1 MKLMILRRSL
11 ARRLFVT
18 LILAFFAT
26 CLILTAKDVVLFY
39 LDEAQAD
46 GGSGKTGAVLA
57 SSLDTVSE
65 RSNAIAI
72 VKAVEDL
79 FNASYQG
86 SGIDSELNP
95 WVVVQL
101 ATRSGELL
109 YESDALGH
117 LLGGD
122 ARRVQRITVKGH
134 PFDLF
139 SYDTAR
145 WSLRLGFPR
154 FRKHKLFAAIFT
166 GLAPYLAISFPIVMI
181 PLWLGIRS
189 GLKPLDRLSQVL
201 ARRRDDDLS
210 PLALDMKYGE
220 LEHVAE
226 AIESLMQRLRQKI
239 DNERVFIQDAAHEL
253 RTPMAVISAQ
263 AHVLAH
269 AENPDSREQAESALG
284 DAIARASHLSEQ
296 LLSLASLDHARHLE
310 KVPLDLAFLL
320 QNLLAQMAVAAA
332 ARHIDLALEAPDSLL
347 VPMNRVAFHSIVQNL
362 VVNALRYGLEGG
374 HVIVSLS
381 ADEKEVLL
389 RVADDG
395 PGISRADR
403 GHIFDRFFRGKV
415 QNVTGTGL
423 GLAIVAKAT
432 RAVGGLVR
440 VEDGIEG
447 RGVAFVVSFPRSAA
461 HS

>member
-1 MKLMILRRSL
+1 
-11 ARRLFVT
+11 VT
-18 LILAFFAT
+18 SIR
-26 CLILTAKDVVLFY
+26 VN
-39 LDEAQAD
+39 
-46 GGSGKTGAVLA
+46 GS
-57 SSLDTVSE
+57 
-65 RSNAIAI
+65 
-72 VKAVEDL
+72 DL
-79 FNASYQG
+79 
-86 SGIDSELNP
+86 
-95 WVVVQL
+95 
-101 ATRSGELL
+101 
-109 YESDALGH
+109 
-117 LLGGD
+117 
-122 ARRVQRITVKGH
+122 
-134 PFDLF
+134 DLF
-139 SYDTAR
+139 SYAEGQ
-145 WSLRLGFPR
+145 WALRLAFP
-154 FRKHKLFAAIFT
+154 KIKKLTLSVAILK
-166 GLAPYLAISFPIVMI
+166 GLIPDLAISFPLILI
-181 PLWLGIRS
+181 PVWLAIRQ
-189 GLKPLDRLSQVL
+189 GLKPLDVLSKNL

-210 PLALDMKYGE
+210 PLALDMKYAE
-220 LEHVAE
+220 LEKVAE

-269 AENPDSREQAESALG
+269 AENPDSRVQAESALG

-320 QNLLAQMAVAAA
+320 QNLLAQMAAAA
-332 ARHIDLALEAPDSLL
+332 AERHIDLALEAPDSLL

-381 ADEKEVLL
+381 ADEREVLL

-432 RAVGGLVR
+432 RAMGGTVR
-440 VEDGIEG
+440 VEDGIAG
-447 RGVAFVVSFPRSAA
+447 CGVAFVVSFPRFADRA
-461 HS
+461 

>member
-1 MKLMILRRSL
+1 MKSL
-11 ARRLFVT
+11 LFRPSLSRRLFVT
-18 LILAFFAT
+18 LILAFLAT
-26 CLILTAKDVVLFY
+26 CVVLTVKDLVVYY
-39 LDEAQAD
+39 LDEVQTD
-46 GGSGKTGAVLA
+46 GGRGKLGAVLV
-57 SSLDTVSE
+57 SSLDTVSD
-65 RSNAIAI
+65 RGDAIAI
-72 VKAVEDL
+72 IKAVEDL
-79 FNASYQG
+79 LNASYQDND
-86 SGIDSELNP
+86 IDNEPNP
-95 WVVVQL
+95 RVFIQL
-101 ATRSGELL
+101 AMRSGELL
-109 YESDALGH
+109 YESDAFGYLIA
-117 LLGGD
+117 GD
-122 ARRVQRITVKGH
+122 TQRILRITVKGN
-134 PFDLF
+134 PVEVF
-139 SYDTAR
+139 SYDTSR
-145 WSLRLGFPR
+145 WSLRLGFPS
-154 FRKHKLFAAIFT
+154 FGKYVLFAAILK
-166 GLAPYLAISFPIVMI
+166 GMAPYLAMSFPIVMI
-181 PLWLGIRS
+181 PLWFAIRS
-189 GLKPLDRLSQVL
+189 GLKPLDRLSQAL
-201 ARRRDDDLS
+201 AGRRDDDFS
-210 PLALDMKYGE
+210 PLALDMKYAE

-269 AENPDSREQAESALG
+269 AENPDSRVQAESALG

-320 QNLLAQMAVAAA
+320 QNLLAQMAAAA
-332 ARHIDLALEAPDSLL
+332 AERHIDLALEAPDSLL

-381 ADEKEVLL
+381 ADEREVLL

-415 QNVTGTGL
+415 PNVTGTGL

-432 RAVGGLVR
+432 RAMGGAVR
-440 VEDGIEG
+440 VEDGIAA
-447 RGVAFVVSFPRSAA
+447 RGVAFVVSFPRSAGQA
-461 HS
+461 